1 MERIK
6 LQRQTP
12 EMACG
17 KTGLAAGAV
26 RQFVPVERGAG
37 VSSVGGRT
45 LMAGALAFAM
55 VGGVQDAFAFGAT
68 GEKTAPATD
77 AAAAALPSKTFTIAP
92 GPLDAAIRQYEA
104 QTGLKVKTNVKPD
117 VIAGFHTSG
126 LNGTYP
132 AGEGL
137 RILLDGTG
145 LQFRAEDDTTI
156 VVGLRADE
164 DITVTARA
172 SMPLG
177 QFTEELKDTP
187 QTIAVVPEFV
197 MKEQAITTLRDTLR
211 NVPGIS
217 LAAGEGGAQGDSMT
231 IRGFTARNDM
241 FLDGIRDFG
250 SYYRD
255 SFNYDQV
262 EVLEGP
268 AGIEFGR
275 GSTGGV
281 INQESK
287 KPLDRKMVSATVQL
301 GTDLTRRFTVDV
313 NRPLGTLMGGGTA
326 FRMNLMGDEANIA
339 GRDVV
344 ENRRFGVAPSL
355 SFGMGTRTRATLS
368 YVHLGENDIPD
379 YGIPWLLNKPSAAK
393 RSAYYGFKHSN
404 FLNTH
409 DDIVTLRLEHDVNE
423 HVSLRSVSRFA
434 NYPRNTQITEPQ
446 ICSNGAISA
455 TTGLITAPT
464 NILNSAQLC
473 PYNNGATVSDPATIL
488 VNRNQITAT
497 SVENDLWQTDSAI
510 LHFRLL
516 NIAHSMVVGVEG
528 GREMSNPTRYT
539 FTGVPTATLLNPNED
554 LAFTGTK
561 ALNTMTHVAA
571 DSAGLFFVDTVH
583 LGRYVDVTGGIR
595 YDYFYTQQRQY
606 TASTKLAPFTSRID
620 RKPSYR
626 AAFVVK
632 PTSNGSIYFDYGTSF
647 NPSAE
652 SLSLS
657 ATTAVLPPEEN
668 ETYEV
673 GAKWSYLRDRLTLAG
688 ALFRTEKDNARE
700 TSPANSLITVLA
712 GNQAVKG
719 AQVSVTGRLPNQ
731 FDVLAGYA
739 YLDSKVISSLYFP
752 NSVGAQLANVPKQ
765 TFNIWLNRGLGLRF
779 TGGLGGNYVA
789 SRTASST
796 IPNVATAWTG
806 TTPANAVVT
815 ATAVK
820 QVPGYWAFNGVVS
833 RPITEK
839 IALQVNVN
847 NILNRY
853 YIDQPHPS
861 HLVPGAGRSALFG
874 INYKF

>member
-1 MERIK
+1 MKRTK
-6 LQRQTP
+6 LRLQGRGT
-12 EMACG
+12 EC
-17 KTGLAAGAV
+17 AV
-26 RQFVPVERGAG
+26 KRVARVERVAG

-55 VGGVQDAFAFGAT
+55 VGGVRDGFALGLT
-68 GEKTAPATD
+68 GEKL
-77 AAAAALPSKTFTIAP
+77 AAAAAPDALEAALPSKTFAIAP
-92 GPLDAAIRQYEA
+92 GPLDEAIRQYEA
-104 QTGLKVKTNVKPD
+104 ATGLKVKTTMTPAVL
-117 VIAGFHTSG
+117 AGFRTMGVS
-126 LNGTYP
+126 GTYG
-132 AGEGL
+132 AGEAL

-145 LQFRAEDDTTI
+145 LQFRMEDATTM
-156 VVGLRADE
+156 VVGLHAQE
-164 DITVTARA
+164 NITVTARA
-172 SMPLG
+172 QMPLG

-187 QTIAVVPEFV
+187 QTIAVVPDFA

-217 LAAGEGGAQGDSMT
+217 LAAGEAGAQGDNLT
-231 IRGFTARNDM
+231 IRGFTARNDI

-255 SFNYDQV
+255 SFDYEQV

-287 KPLDRKMVSATVQL
+287 RPLDRSLVNATVQL
-301 GTDLTRRFTVDV
+301 GTDLTRRVTVDL
-313 NRPLGTLMGGGTA
+313 NKPLGAGVA
-326 FRMNLMGDEANIA
+326 FRVNAMGDEANVA

-344 ENRRFGVAPSL
+344 ENRRFGVAPSIG
-355 SFGMGTRTRATLS
+355 FGMGTRTRGTLS

-379 YGIPWLLNKPSAAK
+379 YGIPWLLNKPSAAQ
-393 RSAYYGFKHSN
+393 RSAYYGFRHGN

-409 DDIVTLRLEHDVNE
+409 DDIVTLRLDHDVNDA
-423 HVSLRSVSRFA
+423 VSLRSVTRFA
-434 NYPRNTQITEPQ
+434 NYPRNAQITEPQ

-455 TTGLITAPT
+455 VTGKLLAPT
-464 NILNSAQLC
+464 NIFNSAQLC
-473 PYNNGATVSDPATIL
+473 QYNNGVASDPSTIL
-488 VNRNQITAT
+488 VNRNQITVA
-497 SVENDLWQTDSAI
+497 SKESDLWQQDEAV
-510 LHFRLL
+510 LHFHLL
-516 NIAHSMVVGVEG
+516 KMAHAMVVGAEG

-539 FTGVPTATLLNPNED
+539 FSGVPVATLLHPNED
-554 LAFTGTK
+554 LAFAGTR
-561 ALNTMTHVAA
+561 ALNTVTHVAA
-571 DSAGLFFVDTVH
+571 DSGGAFLIDTVH
-583 LGRYVDVTGGIR
+583 VGRYIDVTGGVR

-606 TASTKLAPFTSRID
+606 TASTGLAPFLSRID
-620 RKPSYR
+620 HKPTYR

-632 PTSNGSIYFDYGTSF
+632 PSQNGSVYFDYGTSF

-657 ATTAVLPPEEN
+657 ASTTVLPPEEN

-673 GAKWSYLRDRLTLAG
+673 GAKWGFLQDRLSLAG

-700 TSPANSLITVLA
+700 TSPANSLVTVLA
-712 GNQAVKG
+712 GNQVVKG
-719 AQVSVTGRLPNQ
+719 AQVSVTGRLANQ

-739 YLDSKVISSLYFP
+739 YLDSKVIASLYFP
-752 NSVGAQLANVPKQ
+752 NAIGAPLANVPRQ
-765 TFNIWLNRGLGLRF
+765 TFNVWLNRALAWRF
-779 TGGLGGNYVA
+779 SGGLGGNYVA
-789 SRTASST
+789 ARTASST
-796 IPNVATAWTG
+796 IPYVATAWTG

-815 ATAVK
+815 ASALK

-833 RPITEK
+833 RPITER

-847 NILNRY
+847 NILNRSL
-853 YIDQPHPS
+853 IDEPHPS